1 MANVILRVI
10 SEKIQVTNQCK
21 IDISINE
28 DILKQ
33 YLQKQYFWLDWTLQL
48 LQAIMNDMID
58 GLNIFMASQFY

>member
-33 YLQKQYFWLDWTLQL
+33 YLQKQYFWLVWTLQL